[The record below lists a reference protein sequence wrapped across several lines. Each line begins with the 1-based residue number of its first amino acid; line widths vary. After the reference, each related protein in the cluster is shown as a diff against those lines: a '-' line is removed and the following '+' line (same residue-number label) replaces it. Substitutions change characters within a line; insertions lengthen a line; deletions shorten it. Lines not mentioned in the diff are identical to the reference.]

1 MKREDTKAKLL
12 AFLSQYFRNHHLQ
25 DDEDIFAAGFV
36 NSLFAMQLVL
46 FIEKEFRMNIEE
58 EDLDIENFKSINA
71 IANLVERKTAA
82 PAQVA

>member
-1 MKREDTKAKLL
+1 
-12 AFLSQYFRNHHLQ
+12 
-25 DDEDIFAAGFV
+25 
-36 NSLFAMQLVL
+36 
-46 FIEKEFRMNIEE
+46 MNIEE